1 MPTYIKTCS
10 FATQRG
16 FKSDKDDA
24 EVNSVLEQLQN
35 GGAKIVDVKLRIAAS
50 SGAAHATYLIIYEAS
65 SPL

>member
-24 EVNSVLEQLQN
+24 EVNSALERLQSH
-35 GGAKIVDVKLRIAAS
+35 GATILDVKIRLAGTEMS
-50 SGAAHATYLIIYEAS
+50 VHATYLIVYEAS